1 MEHDR
6 PNLHAQTHRN
16 YAEGAHA
23 HIQRL
28 VVLNMEHILNVA
40 LTAHN
45 HTSQPAGKCKEQTTM
60 LATQNSR
67 FLERDKWQETIESSS
82 YEFIEGRTIVLA
94 GNIPTP
100 NCLHLCC
107 FSQYPQVLESL
118 RKFDYVQIAFEG
130 CFSPLASLA
139 RKGYLQV
146 ASLQVAWPR
155 EPSNANSLAM
165 LDCRLVS
172 AAAASSDQ
180 NQVRHGS
187 VETDLVLFYSMK
199 VIIVILSWRKCI

>member
-1 MEHDR
+1 MEHDC

-16 YAEGAHA
+16 YAEGAHT

-60 LATQNSR
+60 LATQNSC
-67 FLERDKWQETIESSS
+67 FLERDKWQETIESNS

-118 RKFDYVQIAFEG
+118 TMFRLHLKVALAPQPALPEKAIYKSPHYRQLGRGNLPMRTVWQCSIAVQ
-130 CFSPLASLA
+130 
-139 RKGYLQV
+139 
-146 ASLQVAWPR
+146 
-155 EPSNANSLAM
+155 
-165 LDCRLVS
+165 CRLRQP
-172 AAAASSDQ
+172 ASSDQ

-199 VIIVILSWRKCI
+199 VIIVILSRRKCI

>member
-1 MEHDR
+1 MERDC

-16 YAEGAHA
+16 YAEGAHT

-60 LATQNSR
+60 LATQNSC
-67 FLERDKWQETIESSS
+67 FLERDKWQETIESNS
-82 YEFIEGRTIVLA
+82 YEFIEGRTIVLG

-100 NCLHLCC
+100 KCLHLCC

-118 RKFDYVQIAFEG
+118 TMFRMFRLHLKVALAPQPAFQKRLFTSRLITG
-130 CFSPLASLA
+130 SLA
-139 RKGYLQV
+139 EGTFLCEQFGNARLPFSVGCG
-146 ASLQVAWPR
+146 SLPQAIKIRYGMGPLKR
-155 EPSNANSLAM
+155 TQCCSIA
-165 LDCRLVS
+165 
-172 AAAASSDQ
+172 
-180 NQVRHGS
+180 
-187 VETDLVLFYSMK
+187 
-199 VIIVILSWRKCI
+199 